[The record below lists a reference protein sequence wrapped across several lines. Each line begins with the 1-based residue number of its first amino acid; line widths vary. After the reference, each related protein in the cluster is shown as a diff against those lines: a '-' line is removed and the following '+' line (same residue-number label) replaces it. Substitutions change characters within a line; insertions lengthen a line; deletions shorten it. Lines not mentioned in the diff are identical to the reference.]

1 MLSLQVSDELY
12 KEFERVREE
21 AGYQS
26 RSVAIRE
33 AISAFI
39 DNFSN
44 MDQMRGHIVCTVN
57 ITFPIKEDVLNELSE
72 ISANNVE
79 LIRSTSDLRLE
90 TVGLRVYI
98 LSGDAQEIS
107 DFVKLLSSNR
117 RYRTTVS
124 KIIFDEN
131 IEAISDNEE

>member
-1 MLSLQVSDELY
+1 MVMLSLQVSDELY

-44 MDQMRGHIVCTVN
+44 MDQMRG
-57 ITFPIKEDVLNELSE
+57 
-72 ISANNVE
+72 ISFAP
-79 LIRSTSDLRLE
+79 
-90 TVGLRVYI
+90 
-98 LSGDAQEIS
+98 
-107 DFVKLLSSNR
+107 
-117 RYRTTVS
+117 
-124 KIIFDEN
+124 
-131 IEAISDNEE
+131 